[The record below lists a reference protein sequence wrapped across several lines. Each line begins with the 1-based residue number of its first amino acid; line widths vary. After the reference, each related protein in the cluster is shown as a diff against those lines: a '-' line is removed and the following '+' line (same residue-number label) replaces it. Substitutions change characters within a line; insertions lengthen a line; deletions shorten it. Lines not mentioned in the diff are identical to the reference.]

1 MSSPMYR
8 EIDAPPYRLVINVQ
22 PKYRTG
28 SPGQIEG
35 YVSRCTV
42 TRLDGSPVYQGDL
55 QYQIFDGEIFIDLE
69 SAIRDGEQRAR
80 DAINTGFP
88 H

>member
-35 YVSRCTV
+35 YVARGIV
-42 TRLDGSPVYQGDL
+42 TRLDRSPVYESSL

-80 DAINTGFP
+80 DVINTGFP